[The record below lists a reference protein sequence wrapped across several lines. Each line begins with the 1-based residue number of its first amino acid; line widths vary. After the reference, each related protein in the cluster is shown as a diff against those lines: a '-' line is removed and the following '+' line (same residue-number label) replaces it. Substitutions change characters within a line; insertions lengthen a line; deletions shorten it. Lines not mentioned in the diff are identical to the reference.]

1 MYSTGVI
8 LIWSLLRIPMIYAS
22 DLLKTELFPFGQLF
36 EVLSDI
42 FYSNLLFA
50 VPLHKLSKLHDGV
63 TVYVFRRLDEELFK
77 NVIEMPYW
85 VIWSVSWLHI
95 GSFLSA
101 VFLQI
106 IAHLAATSAIKELR
120 GLLSHFAT
128 AAVNGLYSLFKG
140 DLLNIGD
147 VYQDLLK
154 LLLLLTWTRIANVL
168 NDKL

>member
-1 MYSTGVI
+1 VYSTGVI

-77 NVIEMPYW
+77 NVIEMPY
-85 VIWSVSWLHI
+85 
-95 GSFLSA
+95 
-101 VFLQI
+101 
-106 IAHLAATSAIKELR
+106 
-120 GLLSHFAT
+120 
-128 AAVNGLYSLFKG
+128 
-140 DLLNIGD
+140 
-147 VYQDLLK
+147 
-154 LLLLLTWTRIANVL
+154 
-168 NDKL
+168 